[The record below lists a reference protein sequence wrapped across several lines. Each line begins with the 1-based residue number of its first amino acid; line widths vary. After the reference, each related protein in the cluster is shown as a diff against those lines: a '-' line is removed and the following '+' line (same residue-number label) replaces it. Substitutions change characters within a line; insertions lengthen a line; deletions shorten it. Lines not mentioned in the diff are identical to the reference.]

1 MTDLIAFLK
10 ARLDEDE
17 AIAKEAAG
25 VAEAIR
31 LWLAGKVR
39 FNEQHKDHWRDCP
52 GVQVFDYWSDTGA
65 LSDVT
70 ADPVTSFTV
79 IWGCP
84 HSDERRTS
92 YVRELGT
99 LPEIIAELQGPRGGA
114 MSDLFHHLGHDLH
127 RRRAVRERLVSPPR
141 TP

>member
-1 MTDLIAFLK
+1 MS
-10 ARLDEDE
+10 
-17 AIAKEAAG
+17 AG
-25 VAEAIR
+25 AEEVIR

-39 FNEQHKDHWRDCP
+39 FNEQHQGHWRDCP
-52 GVQVFDYWSDTGA
+52 EVQVFDYWSDTGA

-99 LPEIIAELQGPRGGA
+99 LPEIIAELQELEA
-114 MSDLFHHLGHDLH
+114 
-127 RRRAVRERLVSPPR
+127 EQ
-141 TP
+141 